1 MSEEFLKILSILEDK
16 KCKKI
21 GIFTHQNADPDS
33 IASAIGLKYLLKN
46 INPSYNI
53 NLYASSM
60 SVVSKRLLTF
70 HKSKF
75 KNKLKEDLDAL
86 FLCDTNNPL
95 QIGDIDINPLLEK
108 KIPLFIIDHHSHHDF
123 SNQAI
128 QSIILPISS
137 TAEIIASI
145 FMEKNVHIPEE
156 IATVLIAGIVF
167 DSRRFIYLSPST
179 FVRVQFLIDKGGDY
193 SKVLSLLHT
202 PLSES
207 EKIAR
212 LKGAIRTRLHREG
225 SNIFALSYVSTFESS
240 VARALIDLGSS
251 CSIVI
256 AEPPKGEFRISMR
269 STKEFASYYRINL
282 GDIANKIGSK
292 TGGSGGGHETAAGIN
307 VPKSYD
313 LPSNKEE
320 CMDHILKLFLD
331 EIKRE

>member
-1 MSEEFLKILSILEDK
+1 MKILAILKKE
-16 KCKKI
+16 KCKRI

-33 IASAIGLKYLLKN
+33 IASAIGLNYLLKN
-46 INPSYNI
+46 MDSSYNI

-60 SVVSKRLLTF
+60 SVVSKKLLMV

-75 KNKLKEDLDAL
+75 KNTLKEELDAI

-108 KIPLFIIDHHSHHDF
+108 KIPIFIIDHHSHHDF
-123 SNQAI
+123 SLQAA
-128 QSIILPISS
+128 QSIILQISS
-137 TAEIIASI
+137 TAEIITSI
-145 FMEKNVHIPEE
+145 FMEKNIQIPKD
-156 IATVLIAGIVF
+156 IATILIAGIVF

-179 FVRVQFLIDKGGDY
+179 FTRVQFLIDKGGDY
-193 SKVLSLLHT
+193 NKVLSLLHT

-212 LKGAIRTRLHREG
+212 LKGAMRTKLHREG
-225 SNIFALSYVSTFESS
+225 SNVFALSYVSTFESS
-240 VARALIDLGSS
+240 VARALIDLGGS

-256 AEPPKGEFRISMR
+256 AEPSKGEFRISMR
-269 STKEFASYYRINL
+269 CRKEFARHYRINL

-292 TGGSGGGHETAAGIN
+292 IGGSGGGHETAAGIN

-331 EIKRE
+331 ETKKD

>member
-1 MSEEFLKILSILEDK
+1 MKIITFLEK
-16 KCKKI
+16 KNCKKI

-46 INPSYNI
+46 IDSSFKI
-53 NLYASSM
+53 NLYASSI
-60 SVVSKRLLTF
+60 SVVSKKLLTV
-70 HKSKF
+70 HKSIF
-75 KNKLKEDLDAL
+75 KNNLKEELDAI

-95 QIGDIDINPLLEK
+95 QVGNIDINPLLEK
-108 KIPLFIIDHHSHHDF
+108 KIPVFIIDHHSHHDF
-123 SNQAI
+123 SYQATHT
-128 QSIILPISS
+128 IILPISS
-137 TAEIIASI
+137 TAEIITSI
-145 FMEKNVHIPEE
+145 FIERNIQIPKE
-156 IATVLIAGIVF
+156 IATILIAGIVF

-179 FVRVQFLIDKGGDY
+179 FTRVQFLIDKGGDY
-193 SKVLSLLHT
+193 EKVLSLLHT

-212 LKGAIRTRLHREG
+212 LKGAIRTKLHREG

-256 AEPPKGEFRISMR
+256 AEPSKDEFRISMR
-269 STKEFASYYRINL
+269 CTRDLASNYKINL

-292 TGGSGGGHETAAGIN
+292 VGGSGGGHETAAGIN
-307 VPKSYD
+307 IPEFYN
-313 LPSNKEE
+313 LPSSKEE

-331 EIKRE
+331 EIKKN

>member
-1 MSEEFLKILSILEDK
+1 VSEEFMKITSILENK

-33 IASAIGLKYLLKN
+33 IASAIGLRYLIKN
-46 INPSYNI
+46 TDSSYSI

-60 SVVSKRLLTF
+60 SVVSKKLLTI

-75 KNKLKEDLDAL
+75 KNNLKEELDAI

-95 QIGDIDINPLLEK
+95 QLGDIDIYPLLER
-108 KIPLFIIDHHSHHDF
+108 KIPVFIIDHHSHHDF
-123 SNQAI
+123 SNQAVH
-128 QSIILPISS
+128 SIILPISS
-137 TAEIIASI
+137 TAEIITKI
-145 FMEKNVHIPEE
+145 FMEKNIPIPKE
-156 IATVLIAGIVF
+156 IATILIAGIVF

-179 FVRVQFLIDKGGDY
+179 FTRVQFLIDKGGDY
-193 SKVLSLLHT
+193 SNVLSLLHT

-207 EKIAR
+207 ERIAR
-212 LKGAIRTRLHREG
+212 LKGAMRTKLHREG

-240 VARALIDLGSS
+240 VARALVDLGSS

-256 AEPPKGEFRISMR
+256 AEPSKGELRISMR
-269 STKEFASYYRINL
+269 SKKEFARHYSINL
-282 GDIANKIGSK
+282 GDIANRIGSK
-292 TGGSGGGHETAAGIN
+292 IGGSGGGHETAAGIN
-307 VPKSYD
+307 VPESYD

-331 EIKRE
+331 EIKKD